1 MKKFLL
7 GFLVVLSLGF
17 VVQGGTEIYSGKDK
31 EMKQVVPPPCPEWYR
46 DTEWNV
52 SIWGTYLFTGNDWD
66 DDEYIQSDHGWG
78 GGIDAKYFFH
88 RYFGIGLEGW
98 AVNAQRQRFLGVEF
112 VPIPGDGTAFV
123 DVFDH
128 EDRFIG
134 AVKGTFTV
142 RYPIHCSRFAPYI
155 WGGAGV
161 IFGGG
166 ETDVLVVV
174 PNGQVAD
181 IPAEHRDGDAEFLGQ
196 VGAGFEIRLTPHI
209 GLINDFSWNFT
220 SHDNSD
226 FGMIRS
232 GVNFAF

>member
-7 GFLVVLSLGF
+7 GFLVILSLGF
-17 VVQGGTEIYSGKDK
+17 VAQGGTEIYSGKDK

-52 SIWGTYLFTGNDWD
+52 SIWGTYLFTGNDWE
-66 DDEYIQSDHGWG
+66 DDEYIQSDHAWG

-88 RYFGIGLEGW
+88 RYFGIGIEGW
-98 AVNAQRQRFLGVEF
+98 AVNATRQELDVSGVGGGI
-112 VPIPGDGTAFV
+112 VTITD
-123 DVFDH
+123 DS
-128 EDRFIG
+128 RFIG
-134 AVKGTFTV
+134 AVKGTFTI
-142 RYPIHCSRFAPYI
+142 RFPIHCSRFAPYV
-155 WGGAGV
+155 WGGAGI

-166 ETDVLVVV
+166 ETEEFIVTGAAAPVFTTV
-174 PNGQVAD
+174 
-181 IPAEHRDGDAEFLGQ
+181 HHDGDAEFLGQ
-196 VGAGFEIRLTPHI
+196 VGAGFEFRLTPHI